1 MEIENTNT
9 QEIIFDQVIN
19 KINHL
24 GKESDKNDFIL
35 NFNQVKSHIVLIDK
49 VLEQDNI
56 LDPNTPIDKLFQML
70 ELYGGILDSK
80 DEKEQL
86 NIDNFKNI
94 KNIVE
99 LIEKKLQ
106 DPVEI
111 IEIK

>member
-1 MEIENTNT
+1 MENTNT
-9 QEIIFDQVIN
+9 QEIIFEEVIN
-19 KINHL
+19 KINNL

-35 NFNQVKSHIVLIDK
+35 NFNQVKSHIVTIDK
-49 VLEQDNI
+49 VLEQENN
-56 LDPNTPIDKLFQML
+56 LNPNTPIDKLFEML
-70 ELYGGILDSK
+70 ELYQGILNDK

-86 NIDNFKNI
+86 DIDKFKNI

-111 IEIK
+111 TEIK

>member
-1 MEIENTNT
+1 MENNQNN
-9 QEIIFDQVIN
+9 QEIIFDEVIN
-19 KINHL
+19 KINNL

-35 NFNQVKSHIVLIDK
+35 NFNQVKSHIVSIDK
-49 VLEQDNI
+49 ILEQDNN
-56 LDPNTPIDKLFQML
+56 LNPNTPIDKLFEML
-70 ELYGGILDSK
+70 ELYEGILNDK

-86 NIDNFKNI
+86 DIEKFKNI

-111 IEIK
+111 TEIK